1 MAKSN
6 AEENAQT
13 GASVTSRALAILA
26 SFENSTGS
34 LSVAK
39 IAQRAHLPLSTTYR
53 LVRELEEWGGLRRG
67 SDGKYGIGFR
77 IWELGQLAGRRLRD
91 RAHPFLQDL
100 FDLTHE
106 NVHMAIR
113 DGMQTLYV
121 DKVYGSRKMPVVS
134 RIGGR
139 LPMHATAVGRILLAD
154 QPDWFVDAYLQRE
167 LEAPTPKTVTDPKIL
182 RQIIDEVRRDG
193 FSVTQ
198 EQMRVGVLS
207 MALPV
212 NYNGQ
217 VVASVGLVFEVFRYR
232 EVQRLMPL
240 LRGTVERIEAA
251 MAGTP
256 TRIGN

>member
-1 MAKSN
+1 MSDVASN
-6 AEENAQT
+6 EQPQA

-26 SFENSTGS
+26 AFENSTGS
-34 LSVAK
+34 LSVAR
-39 IAQRAHLPLSTTYR
+39 IAQKAHLPLSTTYR
-53 LVRELEEWGGLRRG
+53 LVRELEEWGGLRKG
-67 SDGKYGIGFR
+67 SDGKYQIGFR

-100 FDLTHE
+100 FELTHE

-139 LPMHATAVGRILLAD
+139 LPMHATAVGRVLLSA
-154 QPDWFVDAYLQRE
+154 QPQWFIDAYLQRE
-167 LEAPTPKTVTDPKIL
+167 LEAPTPKTITDPKL
-182 RQIIDEVRRDG
+182 LADIITDVQRDG
-193 FSVTQ
+193 FSVTH
-198 EQMRVGVLS
+198 EQMRVGMLS

-212 NYNGQ
+212 HYNGQ
-217 VVASVGLVFEVFRYR
+217 VVASVGLVFEVIRYR

-240 LRGTVERIEAA
+240 LRGTVERIEAS
-251 MAGTP
+251 MAGSP
-256 TRIGN
+256 TRIVG